1 MKIRDKVVLVQY
13 AENPYPWPSEVGVIS
28 EIRQD
33 SRVCKFEENGKM
45 GSNWAGAIR
54 KKKMRRTRREILRL
68 NAKDAAADIL
78 AEAAKESEKGQA
90 GKSPANQV

>member
-1 MKIRDKVVLVQY
+1 
-13 AENPYPWPSEVGVIS
+13 
-28 EIRQD
+28 
-33 SRVCKFEENGKM
+33 M